1 VIGQAQTA
9 TRPCGAIKPPPN
21 IDPTT
26 NQRGERRSLEGFDA
40 VIRRERG
47 TVRAKSAASSL
58 ALALAASGCAI
69 HPQPRDVT
77 GVPTFEIVQ
86 RIRCETRQSVIALTL
101 TYASK
106 KGDSQDQATAARLS
120 AEFDANPKASTKLSP
135 NLFGG
140 DVRKNLNTFWT
151 TGVAYNFKLDMT
163 EVNNADGS
171 LNIGSLF
178 GRRLFGVALTAGLD
192 RTRENTRTFT
202 VTDNFG
208 ELVKSLTGCEDELV
222 GPNYIYPITGRIGV
236 QDMIE
241 AFVYMS
247 IFANLGAE
255 TTTPATVP
263 KGPPTLVDAL
273 QFTTK
278 ISGSVNPTVA
288 FSPVGKELGVTA
300 AGVDLVASRTDLHE
314 VTVGLAL
321 GPAGQA
327 QLGSL
332 REAYFGSYVGAPG
345 ALVAPL
351 LTAAPTTRS
360 EAFAAAAVK
369 QFLTQQLFSPTIN
382 LTP

>member
-1 VIGQAQTA
+1 
-9 TRPCGAIKPPPN
+9 
-21 IDPTT
+21 
-26 NQRGERRSLEGFDA
+26 
-40 VIRRERG
+40 
-47 TVRAKSAASSL
+47 VRAKIAASSL
-58 ALALAASGCAI
+58 ALALASSGCAI

-86 RIRCETRQSVIALTL
+86 RIRRE
-101 TYASK
+101 
-106 KGDSQDQATAARLS
+106 TAARLS
-120 AEFDANPKASTKLSP
+120 AEFEADPDSSTKLNP
-135 NLFGG
+135 NLFNGE
-140 DVRKNLNTFWT
+140 VRKTLSAFWT

-163 EVNNADGS
+163 EINNADGS

-208 ELVKSLTGCEDELV
+208 ELVKGLTGCQKEIV

-236 QDMIE
+236 EDMIQE
-241 AFVYMS
+241 FVYMS

-255 TTTPATVP
+255 STTPATVP

-273 QFTTK
+273 AFTTK

-288 FSPVGKELGVTA
+288 FSPVGKELGVTT
-300 AGVDLVASRTDLHE
+300 AGVDLVASRTDLHQ
-314 VTVGLAL
+314 VIVGLAL
-321 GPAGQA
+321 APAGQA

-332 REAYFGSYVGAPG
+332 RQAYFGSYVAAPG
-345 ALVAPL
+345 ATLVAPL
-351 LTAAPTTRS
+351 LTASPATGS
-360 EAFAAAAVK
+360 ENIAATAVN

-382 LTP
+382 VAP

>member
-1 VIGQAQTA
+1 
-9 TRPCGAIKPPPN
+9 
-21 IDPTT
+21 
-26 NQRGERRSLEGFDA
+26 
-40 VIRRERG
+40 
-47 TVRAKSAASSL
+47 VRAKIAASSL
-58 ALALAASGCAI
+58 ALALASSGCAI

-86 RIRCETRQSVIALTL
+86 RIRCETRQSVIDLALN
-101 TYASK
+101 YALHG
-106 KGDSQDQATAARLS
+106 KGDSQDHIQARETAARLS
-120 AEFDANPKASTKLSP
+120 AEFEADPDSSTKLNP
-135 NLFGG
+135 NLFNGE
-140 DVRKNLNTFWT
+140 VRKTLSAFWT

-163 EVNNADGS
+163 EINNADGS

-208 ELVKSLTGCEDELV
+208 ELVKGLTGCQKEIV

-236 QDMIE
+236 EDMIQE
-241 AFVYMS
+241 FVYMS

-255 TTTPATVP
+255 SATPATVP

-273 QFTTK
+273 AFTTK

-288 FSPVGKELGVTA
+288 FSPVGKELGVTT
-300 AGVDLVASRTDLHE
+300 AGVDLVASRTDLHQ
-314 VTVGLAL
+314 VIVGLAL
-321 GPAGQA
+321 APAGQA

-332 REAYFGSYVGAPG
+332 RQAYFGSYVAAPG
-345 ALVAPL
+345 ATLVAPL
-351 LTAAPTTRS
+351 LTASPATGS
-360 EAFAAAAVK
+360 ENIAATAVN

-382 LTP
+382 VAP

>member
-1 VIGQAQTA
+1 MSARKVVSGL
-9 TRPCGAIKPPPN
+9 AI
-21 IDPTT
+21 T
-26 NQRGERRSLEGFDA
+26 LA
-40 VIRRERG
+40 V
-47 TVRAKSAASSL
+47 
-58 ALALAASGCAI
+58 SGCAI

-86 RIRCETRQSVIALTL
+86 RIRCETRQSIIDLTL
-101 TYASK
+101 IYAGTRT
-106 KGDSQDQATAARLS
+106 GDSSDDIQARETAARLS
-120 AEFDANPKASTKLSP
+120 AEIASDPDASTKLSP
-135 NLFGG
+135 NLFFGE
-140 DVRKNLNTFWT
+140 VRKTLNTFWT

-178 GRRLFGVALTAGLD
+178 GRRLFGIALQAGLD

-208 ELVKSLTGCEDELV
+208 ELVKGLAGCNGELV

-236 QDMIE
+236 EDMIKE
-241 AFVYMS
+241 FVYMS

-273 QFTTK
+273 AFTTK

-288 FSPVGKELGVTA
+288 FSPVGKELGVTT
-300 AGVDLVASRTDLHE
+300 AGVDLAASRTDLHQ
-314 VTVGLAL
+314 VVVGLAL
-321 GPAGQA
+321 ATAGQA

-332 REAYFGSYVGAPG
+332 RQAYFGSYAAAPG

-351 LTAAPTTRS
+351 LTASPATRS
-360 EAFAAAAVK
+360 ENIAATAVN

>member
-1 VIGQAQTA
+1 MSA
-9 TRPCGAIKPPPN
+9 RK
-21 IDPTT
+21 
-26 NQRGERRSLEGFDA
+26 
-40 VIRRERG
+40 
-47 TVRAKSAASSL
+47 AASSL
-58 ALALAASGCAI
+58 ALALAVSGCAI

-86 RIRCETRQSVIALTL
+86 RIRCETRQSVIDLTL
-101 TYASK
+101 TYARSR
-106 KGDSQDQATAARLS
+106 KGDSEDDIQARETARKLD
-120 AEFDANPKASTKLSP
+120 AEIEANPDASTKLNP
-135 NLFGG
+135 NLFTGE
-140 DVRKNLNTFWT
+140 VRKTLTVFWT

-208 ELVKSLTGCEDELV
+208 GLVKGLTGCKDELV

-236 QDMIE
+236 EDMIQE
-241 AFVYMS
+241 FVYMS
-247 IFANLGAE
+247 IFADLGAE
-255 TTTPATVP
+255 TTTAATVP

-273 QFTTK
+273 AFTTK

-288 FSPVGKELGVTA
+288 FSPLGKELGVTT
-300 AGVDLVASRTDLHE
+300 AGVDLVASRTDLHQ
-314 VTVGLAL
+314 VVVGLAL
-321 GPAGQA
+321 VPTGQA

-332 REAYFGSYVGAPG
+332 RQAYFGSYLAAPG

-351 LTAAPTTRS
+351 LTASPATRS
-360 EAFAAAAVK
+360 ETTAATAVN

-382 LTP
+382 LLP